1 VIYYSVRI
9 CLIWE
14 GNLVEKAYVDDLI
27 AEYMQ
32 DDNVKTDMLKEKIQL
47 DLDVNS
53 LQTKGTS
60 LK

>member
-1 VIYYSVRI
+1 MIYYSVRI

>member
-1 VIYYSVRI
+1 M
-9 CLIWE
+9 
-14 GNLVEKAYVDDLI
+14 EKAYVDDLI